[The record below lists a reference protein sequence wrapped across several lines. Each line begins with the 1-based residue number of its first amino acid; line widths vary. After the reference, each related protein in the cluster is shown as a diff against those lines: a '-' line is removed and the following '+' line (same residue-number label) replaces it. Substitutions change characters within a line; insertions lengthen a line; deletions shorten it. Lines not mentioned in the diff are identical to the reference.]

1 MRHTV
6 WGVNGQKEQTKT
18 KKTYQ
23 DSVFINTIMIEL
35 RLNES
40 DSRIITVK
48 GEGGEI
54 FNKMKKEKE
63 KEKNKMYVIQ
73 MFTEFFYQPLLLLQ
87 YQII

>member
-1 MRHTV
+1 
-6 WGVNGQKEQTKT
+6 VNGQKEQTKT

-48 GEGGEI
+48 GEGGR
-54 FNKMKKEKE
+54 FSTK
-63 KEKNKMYVIQ
+63 
-73 MFTEFFYQPLLLLQ
+73 
-87 YQII
+87 